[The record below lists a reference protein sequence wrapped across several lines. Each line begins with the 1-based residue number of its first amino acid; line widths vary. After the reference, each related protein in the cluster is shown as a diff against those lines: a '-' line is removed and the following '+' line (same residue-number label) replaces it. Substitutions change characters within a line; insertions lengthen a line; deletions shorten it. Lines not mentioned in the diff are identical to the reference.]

1 MNINLEKL
9 MEHPQ
14 NLILK
19 LRNNVIDGK
28 KITKSDAI
36 KLFNLDDKFLDQLSD
51 AANFITRHFH
61 GTKID
66 VEELT
71 NIKKN
76 FAVKIAHSVL
86 NLHFLI
92 QKLTIISFHLPK
104 K

>member
-1 MNINLEKL
+1 
-9 MEHPQ
+9 MEYTQ

-19 LRNNVIDGK
+19 LRDNVIDGK

-51 AANFITRHFH
+51 AANFITRYFH
-61 GTKID
+61 GAKID
-66 VEELT
+66 VEELA

-76 FAVKIAHSVL
+76 FCSEDSHSVL

-92 QKLTIISFHLPK
+92 QKLIIISFHLPK